1 MSTGKHRHTING
13 HENIVRSVVATSNKL
28 ISASDDKTIKVWDTD
43 NFRCTK
49 TINMNKIACELKIA
63 TGYLFAG
70 SYKCVKVRTAK
81 IDPKNYCFLAGLPF
95 LIIITFVIQIWN
107 LDTLEPEKDLEG
119 HNHWVR
125 AVRVANGYLFCG
137 GHNLVTVRATRNT
150 KVCLQIIILI

>member
-13 HENIVRSVVATSNKL
+13 HENIVRSVVATNNTL

-70 SYKCVKVRTAK
+70 SYKCVKVRK
-81 IDPKNYCFLAGLPF
+81 Y
-95 LIIITFVIQIWN
+95 
-107 LDTLEPEKDLEG
+107 
-119 HNHWVR
+119 
-125 AVRVANGYLFCG
+125 
-137 GHNLVTVRATRNT
+137 
-150 KVCLQIIILI
+150 

>member
-81 IDPKNYCFLAGLPF
+81 IDPKKIIVFLRDFFCNNNVRYP
-95 LIIITFVIQIWN
+95 
-107 LDTLEPEKDLEG
+107 DLESRHVG
-119 HNHWVR
+119 AR
-125 AVRVANGYLFCG
+125 KRPRRSQSLGACS
-137 GHNLVTVRATRNT
+137 TRG
-150 KVCLQIIILI
+150 